1 MEKLYISITEGLI
14 SGDNEKTEEL
24 TQQALESGLPAQ
36 DILNKALLKGMEIVG
51 ARFKNGEMYIP
62 EVLKCART
70 MHCAIDVLAPY
81 TSENDTNSRGS
92 IVIGTV
98 QGDLHDIGKNLV
110 GMMCEGAGFEVIDLG
125 IDIKPQEFVKAV
137 KKNGADILAMSALL
151 TTTMPKMVETLH
163 MLEKAGCRENLKVM
177 IGGAPVTED
186 FANQIG
192 ADGFAPNAASA
203 VDKAKEFMEEIES
216 PRAAA

>member
-24 TQQALESGLPAQ
+24 TQQALESGLQAQ
-36 DILNKALLKGMEIVG
+36 DILDKALLKGMEIVG

-125 IDIKPQEFVKAV
+125 IDIKAQEFVKAV
-137 KKNGADILAMSALL
+137 EKNGADILAMSALL

-186 FANQIG
+186 FANEIG